1 MTTAQQIAAKL
12 ANNGQNFDGFDDLI
26 DAAGARRE
34 YSQRIG
40 RDDNGQN
47 IYKAGNVYGYISGDP
62 IRHVFADGSAIVTA
76 GDGWDIEGAE
86 PFSWLNA

>member
-26 DAAGARRE
+26 DTAGARRE
-34 YSQRIG
+34 YSQRVWSEEAG
-40 RDDNGQN
+40 ASV
-47 IYKAGNVYGYISGDP
+47 YKAGHLSGYISGDP

-76 GDGWDIEGAE
+76 GDGWDIEGDE